1 MRNEKGAIVLY
12 VTIVCLF
19 ILIIA
24 IAGYV
29 QIANKQASQIE
40 QLSTMEKAYSQGTT
54 LEDEYKG
61 YGGGDIIPI
70 STVEQLQKIGS
81 NEEVYIDG
89 KIYTM
94 GENSTY
100 LLEQDFEFI
109 GDFRETAQRIKDG
122 EILINGNNHIIKVT
136 NSEGIDEY
144 YTEESKY
151 YIATN
156 KYGYVLNGLEL
167 YYDGIDNTG
176 TGEHSLTTTTW
187 KDLSGNGRDGE
198 LKEFGMNAISGWGN
212 NYLSFDGVNDWVNC
226 GELNSEYMT
235 LDATYLLK
243 SDISGYIAI
252 LGNWQNGRNWN
263 ANS

>member
-1 MRNEKGAIVLY
+1 MKNEKGAIVLY

-40 QLSTMEKAYSQGTT
+40 QLSAMEKAYSQGTT

-122 EILINGNNHIIKVT
+122 QILINGNNHIIKVT
-136 NSEGIDEY
+136 NTDGIDEY

-156 KYGYVLNGLEL
+156 KYGYVLDGLEL

-176 TGEHSLTTTTW
+176 TGEHSLYTTTW
-187 KDLSGNGRDGE
+187 KDLSGNGNDGK
-198 LKEFGMNAISGWGN
+198 LNSFGNSIISGWGK
-212 NYLSFDGVNDWVNC
+212 NYLALDGINDWVNC
-226 GELNSEYMT
+226 GIINNDYATIELGYE
-235 LDATYLLK
+235 LK
-243 SDISGYIAI
+243 TKDDQYQS
-252 LGNWQNGRNWN
+252 LFGNWNNRRYGISRL
-263 ANS
+263 